1 MPKTIR
7 DVYGESLV
15 KFGATDDRI
24 IVLDADVSNSTK
36 SIIFG
41 KAYPDR
47 FFNVGIAEANMAA
60 MAAGF
65 AACGKIPFIN
75 TFASFLTT
83 LGLLSA
89 RIYGSYSD
97 WNMKFIGAY
106 GGLSD
111 SFDGP
116 THHSTED
123 ITVFR
128 SLPNFTV
135 HVATDARH
143 TAWLVKN
150 AIDHN
155 GPMYIRLS
163 RNAVP
168 DVYDDNSTFTPG
180 KGNILRDGDDVT
192 IIACGLMVKE
202 ALDAADTL
210 AGKGISAR
218 VVDMFSIKPID
229 VNLIVE
235 SAKKS
240 KLIVTVEEHSIIGG
254 LGGAVAEVLTTNGC
268 GAKQVFVGLND
279 IHAETG
285 PYDALLKKYGLCAE
299 NIVTQ
304 TLKGMGK

>member
-1 MPKTIR
+1 MAKTIR

-15 KFGATDDRI
+15 KYGANDDRI

-41 KAYPDR
+41 KEFPDR

-75 TFASFLTT
+75 TFATFLNT

-89 RIYGSYSD
+89 RIYGSYSN
-97 WNMKFIGAY
+97 WNMKFMGAY
-106 GGLSD
+106 GGVSD

-116 THHSTED
+116 THHSIED
-123 ITVFR
+123 ITIFR
-128 SLPNFTV
+128 SLPNFQV
-135 HVATDARH
+135 LVATDARH

-150 AIDHN
+150 AIEHE

-168 DVYDDNSTFTPG
+168 DVYDDNATFTPG
-180 KGNILRDGDDVT
+180 KGNILREGDDVT

-202 ALDAADTL
+202 ALDAAEAL
-210 AGKGISAR
+210 VGQGISAR
-218 VVDMFSIKPID
+218 VIDMFSIKPID
-229 VNLIVE
+229 ASLIVD

-254 LGGAVAEVLTTNGC
+254 LGGAVAEVLTANGC
-268 GAKQVFVGLND
+268 GVKQAFVGLHD
-279 IHAETG
+279 VHAETG
-285 PYDALLKKYGLCAE
+285 PTDTLMKKYGLSAE
-299 NIVTQ
+299 NIVAQ
-304 TLKGMGK
+304 TLKGLGK